1 MQTVSLKVKSDLELI
16 EVDDLEPLQGE
27 LKKLTDENFNKLR
40 QSILDKGFKLVLHVW
55 KNAGVNY
62 LIDGHQRAHVLK
74 QLKKQGIDVPKIPCA
89 IIEAENYSQA
99 KETVL
104 LAVSQYGKIDKDGFE
119 EFISGEDFNLDDF
132 DFPDFD
138 FEMDIESESKD
149 GLIDDDATPETEQNE
164 YNVSKGDVW
173 ILGEHRI
180 MCGDSTNED
189 DVADLMQGEKA
200 DMVFTDPPYGMFLD
214 TDSTKMSNINKY
226 KYDNSKTKE
235 ENKYLQ
241 KLNKRNLEKKYDL
254 VKGDHND
261 FNPKFITS
269 ILSFDCDEVFL
280 WGADYYAELL
290 PDKNKGSWLVWD
302 KRVTENFDKVMGS
315 SFELCWSKNKHKRN
329 IIRSLWCG
337 TYGFQ
342 KGSDG
347 ERRVHPTQKPIKLI
361 EYFFEKWGK
370 EKDLIIDLFLGS
382 GSTLIACEKTGR
394 LCYGMEIDEHYCS
407 VIIKRWEDFTGKKA
421 KKV

>member
-1 MQTVSLKVKSDLELI
+1 MQKVSLRVKSDLELI
-16 EVDDLEPLQGE
+16 DVDDLEPLQGE

-40 QSILDKGFKLVLHVW
+40 QSILEKGFKLVLHVW

-74 QLKKQGIDVPKIPCA
+74 QIKKQGIDVPKIPCA

-180 MCGDSTNED
+180 MCGDSTNKAE
-189 DVADLMQGEKA
+189 VNKLMGGNKA
-200 DMVFTDPPYGMFLD
+200 DMVLTDPPYNVGVNDESAESLKARNRRSD
-214 TDSTKMSNINKY
+214 GLTIQNDKMSEDDFLEFLSKVFKTTELVMEEGASIYVFYADSMTIPFMSTFMGAGFHFAQNVIWNKQNFVMTRKDYHY
-226 KYDNSKTKE
+226 KHEPCLYGWKKGAAHNWFTDRKQSSVWDFDRPF
-235 ENKYLQ
+235 
-241 KLNKRNLEKKYDL
+241 RNELHPTMK
-254 VKGDHND
+254 
-261 FNPKFITS
+261 PI
-269 ILSFDCDEVFL
+269 
-280 WGADYYAELL
+280 ELL
-290 PDKNKGSWLVWD
+290 L
-302 KRVTENFDKVMGS
+302 
-315 SFELCWSKNKHKRN
+315 
-329 IIRSLWCG
+329 
-337 TYGFQ
+337 Y
-342 KGSDG
+342 
-347 ERRVHPTQKPIKLI
+347 PIKNSS
-361 EYFFEKWGK
+361 K
-370 EKDLIIDLFLGS
+370 EKDIVYEPFCGS

-394 LCYGMEIDEHYCS
+394 RCYGMELDEHYCS
-407 VIIKRWEDFTGKKA
+407 VTIKRWEDFTGEKA